1 MGKHDIR
8 FINSVINA
16 LRLKAS
22 QQMSLKSKLNISD
35 KGIFAAFLFYTI
47 AGILFLTLLPLSNFA
62 SHLGI
67 IGILSLATA
76 YGLFQKRTW
85 SIWTIAI
92 LFLVATSFSA
102 YTIYWFFGKDL
113 LYLIGAMAYLALTW
127 IFTIYAANKRSTLS
141 T

>member
-1 MGKHDIR
+1 
-8 FINSVINA
+8 
-16 LRLKAS
+16 
-22 QQMSLKSKLNISD
+22 MSITSKLNISD

-47 AGILFLTLLPLSNFA
+47 AGILFLVLLPLSNFA

-92 LFLVATSFSA
+92 LFLVTTTFSA
-102 YTIYWFFGKDL
+102 YTIYWYFGKDL
-113 LYLIGAMAYLALTW
+113 LYLLGAVAYLALTW
-127 IFTIYAANKRSTLS
+127 IFTIYAANRRNTLS